1 MSFRFTGLAP
11 CLALLAAGAAHA
23 QPSTT
28 GGGGSMAYPDPLPS
42 GQVHTTINPG
52 RDTGSMALPNSGK
65 GVAAGSPAQRDTGSM
80 ALPTGSGG
88 VTTTPAPTPRFRRR
102 AAATA
107 APSASGR
114 AAASEMAI
122 KPSDTPVPYTD
133 FAPAAPTASHG
144 PMRHAPMRHAP
155 VHRAAVHHAKPPASA
170 TTASTPAA
178 STPAASTPPA
188 ATK

>member
-1 MSFRFTGLAP
+1 MSFRFTGLVP

-23 QPSTT
+23 QPATT

-42 GQVHTTINPG
+42 GQVHTTVNPG
-52 RDTGSMALPNSGK
+52 RDTGSMALPNSGA
-65 GVAAGSPAQRDTGSM
+65 GVTSRTPAQRDTGSM
-80 ALPTGSGG
+80 ALPAGSGG

-102 AAATA
+102 AAAAA
-107 APSASGR
+107 APTASGR

-133 FAPAAPTASHG
+133 FAPAAPTATHG
-144 PMRHAPMRHAP
+144 PVRHAP
-155 VHRAAVHHAKPPASA
+155 VHRAAVHHAKPPAAAPTA
-170 TTASTPAA
+170 T
-178 STPAASTPPA
+178 TPPA